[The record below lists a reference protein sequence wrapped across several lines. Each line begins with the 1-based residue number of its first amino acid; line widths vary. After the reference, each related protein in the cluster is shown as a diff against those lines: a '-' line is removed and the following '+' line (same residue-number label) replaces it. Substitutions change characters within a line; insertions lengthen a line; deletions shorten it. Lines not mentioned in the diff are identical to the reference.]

1 MMADLVQLLR
11 HRNFR
16 FLWLAHSASIIG
28 DGLVITALAI
38 YVTQLTGDASDLG
51 LVLAAAAVPLVAF
64 TLIGGV
70 WGDRLPRQRLMIAT
84 DLVRF
89 ALHATLACL
98 IFFGDPQIW
107 QIVVIE
113 LVFGIAEAFF
123 RPAATGLMPQTV
135 PEEEIQRAN
144 ALMSTMSN
152 IAEFAGPALATALV
166 LGVGAGTAFA
176 FDALTFL
183 VSAAM
188 LTQVGSRSR
197 GASRKQ
203 AVGRGSFRKAMREG
217 FEEVRSRVWVWG
229 TLLAFSVALFCGL
242 APEFVLGPTIAKEQ
256 YGDIAAYG
264 VFASSLG
271 VGTIVGSVIGLRW
284 RPHYP
289 MRMAIA
295 LAALWPLSA
304 IVFAAGL
311 PLAMVIPATIVGGAA
326 VSLFDVLWMTALSER
341 IPADRLSRVSS
352 FDWTISVGLLPLG
365 YIVAG
370 PIAESIGAVEVMV
383 GGSALASIAL
393 TLALLPR
400 ETRMLERL
408 KIAHDP
414 PTTAVDLPRLPNP

>member
-1 MMADLVQLLR
+1 MADLIKLLR
-11 HRNFR
+11 YRNFR

-51 LVLAAAAVPLVAF
+51 IVLAAAALPLVAF

-89 ALHATLACL
+89 VLHATLACL

-113 LVFGIAEAFF
+113 LLFGIAEAFF

-135 PEEEIQRAN
+135 PEAEIQRAN

-188 LTQVGSRSR
+188 LTQVGTRAR
-197 GASRKQ
+197 GTAGEQPS
-203 AVGRGSFRKAMREG
+203 GRGSFRKAMREG

-229 TLLAFSVALFCGL
+229 TLAAFSVALFCGL

-284 RPHYP
+284 RPHFP
-289 MRMAIA
+289 MRMAIG
-295 LAALWPLSA
+295 LAAIWPLSA

-311 PLAMVIPATIVGGAA
+311 PLAVVIPATVIGGAS

-341 IPADRLSRVSS
+341 IPPDRLSRVSS

-393 TLALLPR
+393 TMALLPR

-408 KIAHDP
+408 KP
-414 PTTAVDLPRLPNP
+414 PDEPPASAVDLPRLPNP

>member
-70 WGDRLPRQRLMIAT
+70 WGDRLPRQHLMIAT

-113 LVFGIAEAFF
+113 LLFGIAEAFF

-135 PEEEIQRAN
+135 PEDEIQRAN
-144 ALMSTMSN
+144 ALMATMSN
-152 IAEFAGPALATALV
+152 VAEFAGPALATALV

-176 FDALTFL
+176 FDAFTFL

-188 LTQVGSRSR
+188 LTQVGTRSR
-197 GASRKQ
+197 GAAPEQ
-203 AVGRGSFRKAMREG
+203 PAGRGSFRKAMREG

-229 TLLAFSVALFCGL
+229 TLTAFSVALFCGL

-271 VGTIVGSVIGLRW
+271 VGTIVGSLIGLRW
-284 RPHYP
+284 RPRYP
-289 MRMAIA
+289 MRMAA
-295 LAALWPLSA
+295 GLAALWPLSA

-311 PLAMVIPATIVGGAA
+311 PLAMVIPATVLGGAA
-326 VSLFDVLWMTALSER
+326 VSLFDVFWITALSER
-341 IPADRLSRVSS
+341 IPPDRLSRVSS
-352 FDWTISVGLLPLG
+352 FDWTISVSLLPLG

-408 KIAHDP
+408 ETPHDP
-414 PTTAVDLPRLPNP
+414 PTNAVDLPRLPNP